1 MMFMKIMPVATFNIG
16 RDLGIVIEFNAFHIL
31 CRLHLDLFSCVLPV

>member
-1 MMFMKIMPVATFNIG
+1 MMFMKIMPVGSCYFNIG

-31 CRLHLDLFSCVLPV
+31 RKTTFKFI